1 MNVSHSIFDFTEV
14 TTINEDHGVFLVK
27 HNSSGKLFIKKIL
40 SVYNLDVY
48 KKLLESPIPGTPR
61 IVCMEE
67 VDNHLILIE
76 TFISGT
82 SLEDLLDKERVS
94 PESSELTLKS
104 ITKITLDILGV
115 LKTLHAMEP
124 PVIHRDIKP
133 SNIII
138 TETGDAVLLD
148 FNAAK
153 KYNPEAS
160 ADTRLLGTM
169 GYAAP
174 EQYGFGSSSPQTDI
188 YSLGIVLKNM
198 LEACPETSES
208 LSAIAEKCSMLDP
221 KDRYMNVEAVIAD
234 IKLGAVSGSTDSEE
248 SASAYGEMSGISH
261 TDSFSAYGGLSNKSN
276 GTVSAYNGLSGTSNE
291 ITSAYD
297 GLSSVLTED
306 APEKKYP
313 NKLTSFF
320 PPGFRSLNPIRIVIA
335 GTYYVFW
342 GALCLSITSDKV
354 KGNAIWAYRL
364 MALLIFVLPVFT
376 IFNYKNIQGLIP
388 LCKSKLLPLRIL
400 GLVLLNALLFLVW
413 ALVLSTIPGVHS

>member
-1 MNVSHSIFDFTEV
+1 MNVSPSIFDFTEV

-48 KKLLESPIPGTPR
+48 KKLLESPISGTPK

-82 SLEDLLDKERVS
+82 SLEDLLDTERVS
-94 PESSELTLKS
+94 PESIELTLKS

-234 IKLGAVSGSTDSEE
+234 IRLRAVTGSTNSEE
-248 SASAYGEMSGISH
+248 SASAY
-261 TDSFSAYGGLSNKSN
+261 N
-276 GTVSAYNGLSGTSNE
+276 GFSGTSNE
-291 ITSAYD
+291 ITSAYG

-413 ALVLSTIPGVHS
+413 ALVLLMIPGVHR

>member
-40 SVYNLDVY
+40 SVYSLDVY
-48 KKLLESPIPGTPR
+48 KKLLESPISGTPK

-94 PESSELTLKS
+94 PESIELTLKS

-198 LEACPETSES
+198 LEACSDTSES

-221 KDRYMNVEAVIAD
+221 RDRYMNVEAVIAD
-234 IKLGAVSGSTDSEE
+234 IRLRAVTGSTNSEE
-248 SASAYGEMSGISH
+248 SASAY
-261 TDSFSAYGGLSNKSN
+261 N
-276 GTVSAYNGLSGTSNE
+276 GFSGTSNE
-291 ITSAYD
+291 ITSAYG

-413 ALVLSTIPGVHS
+413 ALVLLMIPGVHR